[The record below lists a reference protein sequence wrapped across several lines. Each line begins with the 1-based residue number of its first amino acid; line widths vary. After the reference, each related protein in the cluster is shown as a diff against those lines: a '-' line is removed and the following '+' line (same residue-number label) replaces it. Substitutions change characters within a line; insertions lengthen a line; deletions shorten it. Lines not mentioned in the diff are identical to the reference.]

1 MSPIRIFAATLLLS
15 AGIPAAAQQQSESY
29 KFLEAVRNA
38 NGNDVIAFLDRPGSQ
53 IVNTRSPENG
63 QGALYIVAK
72 RGDLT
77 YMRYLLQKGADP
89 NIRDDNGTTPL
100 MIAAEQGQA
109 DMAAVLIEDKANV
122 DLANAAGE
130 TPLIRAVQRRD
141 LPMVRQLLAAGADP
155 DISDNLAG
163 LSARDYATRDS
174 RNTAVAK
181 LIADTPKKTRRDVA
195 GPKF

>member
-1 MSPIRIFAATLLLS
+1 MSPIRIIAVAMLLTASVPAT
-15 AGIPAAAQQQSESY
+15 AQQQSESY
-29 KFLEAVRNA
+29 KFLEAVRSA
-38 NGNDVIAFLDRPGSQ
+38 NGNDVIAILDRPGSQ
-53 IVNTRSPENG
+53 IINTRSPDSGE
-63 QGALYIVAK
+63 GALYIVAR

-77 YMRYLLQKGADP
+77 YLRYLLQKGADP
-89 NIRDDNGTTPL
+89 NIRDNKGTTPL

-109 DMAAVLIEDKANV
+109 EMAAALIDSKANV

-163 LSARDYATRDS
+163 LSARDYATRDG
-174 RNTAVAK
+174 RNVAVAK
-181 LIADTPKKTRRDVA
+181 LIAETPKKTRRAVA
-195 GPKF
+195 GPRL